1 MNDFAKTRIVI
12 VGVKTGIRRCRLQAT
27 TYDAP
32 GSPAALTR
40 CPDGIFTVVRADI
53 GGKQPLPVA
62 KHRAVLVVPKRPT
75 LVDQRQH
82 AASLGRQLGSGD
94 NFGRSCQW

>member
-27 TYDAP
+27 AHNAP
-32 GSPAALTR
+32 GAPTALTG

-62 KHRAVLVVPKRPT
+62 KHRAILVVPKRST
-75 LVDQRQH
+75 LVNQCQH
-82 AASLGRQLGSGD
+82 AAPLGRQLGSHD
-94 NFGRSCQW
+94 NLSKSC